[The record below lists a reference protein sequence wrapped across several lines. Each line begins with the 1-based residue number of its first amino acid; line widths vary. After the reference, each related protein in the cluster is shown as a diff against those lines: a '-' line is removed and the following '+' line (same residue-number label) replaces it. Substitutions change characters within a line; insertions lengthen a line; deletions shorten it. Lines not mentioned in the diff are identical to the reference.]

1 MRIRWRGL
9 ELPTRV
15 VCDDKTLT
23 ANYGRFTVE
32 PFERGFGTT
41 VGNSLRRVLLSSL
54 EGAAVTAVKIAGV
67 SHEFTT
73 VPGVMEDVTEILLN
87 VKQIRLRMHVDESRT
102 LTVKSDRKGVLKAGD
117 LAGDAS
123 VEIVNP
129 DHHLVTLS
137 EPVPFEMTLEVR
149 KGRGYQTAEDAEPE
163 QKEIGRIP
171 VDAIFSP
178 VLRVRYKTE
187 DCRVG
192 QVTNFDRLLM
202 EVWTDGTVSPEMA
215 MVEAAKILRKHLN
228 PFVQYFEI
236 GRELQQEEG
245 RRVRLRERQ
254 KEESELKAKL
264 GLPVT
269 ELDLSVR
276 ASNCLEAENIRTIGE
291 LLSKT
296 EVALLQIRNF
306 GRVSLD
312 EIQRKLQVLG
322 LDIGQFAEAGGQEET
337 ETPEAQ
343 HAS

>member
-15 VCDDKTLT
+15 VCDEKTLT
-23 ANYGRFTVE
+23 ANFGRFTAE

-54 EGAAVTAVKIAGV
+54 EGAAVTAVKIEGV

-73 VPGVMEDVTEILLN
+73 VPGVLEDVTEIVLN
-87 VKQIRLRMHVDESRT
+87 VKQIRLRMHTDEPRT
-102 LTVKSDRKGVLKAGD
+102 LTVKSDKKGVLKAGD
-117 LAGDAS
+117 LVGDAS

-129 DHHLVTLS
+129 DLHLVTLS
-137 EPVPFEMTLEVR
+137 EPVPFEMTLEVQ
-149 KGRGYQTAEDAEPE
+149 KGRGYTTAEDAEPD

-171 VDAIFSP
+171 VDAIYSP

-202 EVWTDGTVSPEMA
+202 EVWTDGTLSPEMA

-245 RRVRLRERQ
+245 RRIKLRERQ
-254 KEESELKAKL
+254 KEESEMQAKL
-264 GLPVT
+264 ALPVT

-276 ASNCLEAENIRTIGE
+276 ASNCLESENIRTIGE
-291 LLSKT
+291 LVSRT
-296 EVALLQIRNF
+296 EVELLQIRNF
-306 GRVSLD
+306 GRVSLE
-312 EIQRKLQVLG
+312 EIQKKLEALG
-322 LDIGQFAEAGGQEET
+322 LNVGQFAAPGSEVADPT
-337 ETPEAQ
+337 EAQ

>member
-15 VCDDKTLT
+15 VCGEKTLT
-23 ANYGRFTVE
+23 ANYGRFTAE

-54 EGAAVTAVKIAGV
+54 EGAAVAAIKIQGV

-73 VPGVMEDVTEILLN
+73 VPGILEDVTQIILN
-87 VKQIRLRMHVDESRT
+87 MKQVRLKMHTDEPRT
-102 LTVKSDRKGVLKAGD
+102 LMLKSDKKGVLKASD
-117 LAGDAS
+117 IQHDAS
-123 VEIVNP
+123 VEIVNG
-129 DHHLVTLS
+129 DLTLITLS
-137 EPVPFEMTLEVR
+137 EPVPFEMELEVR
-149 KGRGYQTAEDAEPE
+149 KGRGYLTAEDAEAE

-171 VDAIFSP
+171 IDTAFSP
-178 VLRVRYKTE
+178 VLRVRHKTE

-192 QVTNFDRLLM
+192 QVTNFDRLIL
-202 EVWTDGTVSPEMA
+202 EIWTDGTLSPEMA
-215 MVEAAKILRKHLN
+215 LVEASKIMRKHLN

-245 RRVRLRERQ
+245 RRTKMREKQ
-254 KEESELKAKL
+254 KEESELQAKL
-264 GLPVT
+264 ALPVT

-276 ASNCLEAENIRTIGE
+276 ASNCLESENIRTIGE
-291 LLSKT
+291 LVSKS
-296 EVALLQIRNF
+296 EVELLLIRNF

-312 EIQRKLQVLG
+312 EIQRKLVELG
-322 LDIGQFAEAGGQEET
+322 LSIGQFAEGGAEI
-337 ETPEAQ
+337 PEAQ

>member
-15 VCDDKTLT
+15 VCSEKTLT
-23 ANYGRFTVE
+23 ANYGRFTAE

-54 EGAAVTAVKIAGV
+54 EGAAVTAVKISGV
-67 SHEFTT
+67 NHEFTT
-73 VPGVMEDVTEILLN
+73 VPGVLEDVTEILLN
-87 VKQIRLRMHVDESRT
+87 VKKIRLRIQSDEPKV
-102 LTVKSDRKGVLKAGD
+102 LVLKSDKKGILKASD
-117 LAGDAS
+117 LSHDAT
-123 VEIVNP
+123 VEIVDP
-129 DHHLVTLS
+129 ETHLVTLS
-137 EPVPFEMTLEVR
+137 EPVPFEMELEVR

-192 QVTNFDRLLM
+192 QVTNFDRLIM
-202 EVWTDGTVSPEMA
+202 EIWTDGTLSPEMA
-215 MVEAAKILRKHLN
+215 LVEAGKILRKHLN

-245 RRVRLRERQ
+245 RRTRLRERQ
-254 KEESELKAKL
+254 KEESEMQAKL
-264 GLPVT
+264 SLPVT

-291 LLSKT
+291 LVSRS
-296 EVALLQIRNF
+296 EPELLQIRNF

-312 EIQRKLQVLG
+312 EIQRKLEVMGLG
-322 LDIGQFAEAGGQEET
+322 IGVRAPGAEAGPEVT
-337 ETPEAQ
+337 EVQ
-343 HAS
+343 NAS

>member
-9 ELPTRV
+9 ELPSRV
-15 VCDDKTLT
+15 LCDDKTLT
-23 ANYGRFTVE
+23 AHFGRFMAE

-67 SHEFTT
+67 NHEFTT
-73 VPGVMEDVTEILLN
+73 VPGVLEDVTEILLN
-87 VKQIRLRMHVDESRT
+87 VKQIRLRMHTDETRT
-102 LTVKSDRKGVLKAGD
+102 LTIKTDKKGQIKASDLVGD
-117 LAGDAS
+117 S
-123 VEIVNP
+123 SIEIVNP
-129 DHHLVTLS
+129 DLHLVTLS

-149 KGRGYQTAEDAEPE
+149 KGRGYLTAEDAEPE

-192 QVTNFDRLLM
+192 QVTNFDRLIM
-202 EVWTDGTVSPEMA
+202 EVWTDGTLSPEMA

-245 RRVRLRERQ
+245 RRVRLREQQ

-264 GLPVT
+264 SLPVT

-291 LLSKT
+291 LVSKS
-296 EVALLQIRNF
+296 EPELLLIRNF

-312 EIQRKLQVLG
+312 EIQRKLENLG
-322 LDIGQFAEAGGQEET
+322 LRIGHLADEPVDAGEA
-337 ETPEAQ
+337 PEAQ